1 MMATRFLPGRAAGL
15 AAGALPLN
23 TIYRS
28 VYSRAIM
35 QRIGELAAFGTAVCW
50 TISALFFERASK
62 RMGVLAVNF
71 YKLIFAFGFLLLT
84 AVLMR
89 GVALPLDASPR
100 AWLFLSL
107 SGLIGFVITDIFLFS
122 AYVMIGSRI
131 TMLFLAMS
139 PPMTAILG
147 YVFLGET
154 MGARGLLGMAMVAA
168 GIALAVLSRQD
179 ARSAV
184 KRVVSRN
191 DKLGYLYAFLST
203 LGQSVGMIFT
213 KIGLGDYHP
222 IAGTQ
227 IRVFAGI
234 VILAVISLFWEKG
247 RPFKAALDNRTGL
260 ATTFGGAI
268 FGPFLGVAL
277 SLFAVQRTNTGI
289 VSTLLGLTPILIII
303 PSILLF
309 KQKVKPLEIV
319 GALLAV
325 LGSAVFFM

>member
-1 MMATRFLPGRAAGL
+1 
-15 AAGALPLN
+15 
-23 TIYRS
+23 
-28 VYSRAIM
+28 M

-62 RMGVLAVNF
+62 QIGVLAVNF
-71 YKLIFAFGFLLLT
+71 YKLIFAFGFLILT
-84 AVLMR
+84 ALALR
-89 GVALPLDASPR
+89 GVALPFDASPR
-100 AWLFLSL
+100 TWLFLSL

-154 MGARGLLGMAMVAA
+154 MGARGLLGMALVAS
-168 GIALAVLSRQD
+168 GIATAVLSRKD
-179 ARSAV
+179 AKSAV

-191 DKLGYLYAFLST
+191 DKLGYFYAFMST

-213 KIGLGDYHP
+213 KTGLGDYHP

-227 IRVFAGI
+227 IRVFVGI
-234 VILAVISLFWEKG
+234 LGMITVSMIWERG
-247 RPFKAALDNRTGL
+247 RNLKAALNNRPGL
-260 ATTFGGAI
+260 IATFGGAI
-268 FGPFLGVAL
+268 FGPFLGVTL
-277 SLFAVQRTNTGI
+277 SLLAVQRTTTGI

-303 PSILLF
+303 PTVLLF
-309 KQKVKPLEIV
+309 KQKVRPLELL